1 MPQILKPADV
11 APRLLA
17 GETLDAIF
25 LDASGGYKSKLLGP
39 QAEVSVGSEA
49 DRSVDFVI
57 STEAVD
63 RYTDIINL
71 GGWKTQNYARNP
83 VVLWAHDDSIPAIG
97 RGANVRVENKALRST
112 AVFATR
118 EVYPLADTIFQLI
131 KGKFISAASVGFV
144 PLKAKAA
151 SAKDR
156 PYGIDIL
163 EQELLE
169 WSVVNIP
176 ANPECLVN
184 ARAFGIDCAPLI
196 GWAERV
202 LDKGGMLLIP
212 RDELE
217 ALRRAAGA
225 PALHQVKTPAGPLK
239 PAATAEAAA
248 KLKGARV
255 RLDPAHQLN
264 APQGRW
270 VKHLAHLSAAVGTV
284 IESHIV
290 AKGHRRGR
298 HVLSVKWDDVCA
310 SDDMRNVAADRF
322 LQVEPAAAAPAP
334 ARRIKSLSHVAWLA
348 QLLNELGWLEDSVEW
363 EAQLEEDGSDV
374 PARLLEAMK
383 ALGQVLL
390 DMTAEEV
397 AELLDDDEADA
408 DDDELAG
415 TILPM
420 AAALK
425 SVRAVIAKAGKVLS
439 AENEK
444 KLKTAHGHVKTA
456 MDFCQKAI
464 AHVGDVI
471 GQNDPNFDEGDE
483 NDEASGADAAKQRQ
497 RVTHLRLS
505 SSAAAIAARQTA

>member
-1 MPQILKPADV
+1 MPQILQPSDLKQ
-11 APRLLA
+11 RLLA
-17 GETLDAIF
+17 GESLDAIF
-25 LDASGGYKSKLLGP
+25 LDAAGGYAAKLLGP
-39 QAEVSVGSEA
+39 EATVSIGTEA

-71 GGWKTQNYARNP
+71 GGWKTQNYVRNP

-97 RGANVRVENKALRST
+97 RGSNVRIEGKALRST
-112 AVFATR
+112 AVFAER
-118 EVYPLADTIFQLI
+118 EFHPLADTIFQLI
-131 KGKFISAASVGFV
+131 KGKFIQAASVGFV

-151 SAKDR
+151 AGKDR

-184 ARAFGIDCAPLI
+184 ARSAGIDCAPLI

-202 LDKGGMLLIP
+202 LDKGGMLMIP
-212 RDELE
+212 RAELE
-217 ALRRAAGA
+217 ALRKAAGA
-225 PALHQVKTPAGPLK
+225 ATHYQVKTPAGPLK
-239 PAATAEAAA
+239 PATTDEEAV

-255 RLDPAHQLN
+255 RLDPAHHLN
-264 APQGRW
+264 APQGNW
-270 VKHLAHLSAAVGTV
+270 VKHLIHLSDAAGTV

-298 HVLSVKWDDVCA
+298 HVLSVKWDDVWA
-310 SDDMRNVAADRF
+310 ADDTRNVSADRF
-322 LQVEPAAAAPAP
+322 LQAEAAAVKSTP

-348 QLLNELGWLEDSVEW
+348 QLLSELGWLEESVEW
-363 EAQLEEDGSDV
+363 EAQIEEDGSDV

-397 AELLDDDEADA
+397 AELLDDDQADA
-408 DDDELAG
+408 EDDDLAG

-425 SVRAVIAKAGKVLS
+425 SVRAVIVKAGKVLS
-439 AENEK
+439 AANEK
-444 KLKTAHGHVKTA
+444 KLRTAHEHVKSAMGLCEEACGHV
-456 MDFCQKAI
+456 M
-464 AHVGDVI
+464 DVI

-483 NDEASGADAAKQRQ
+483 PSDASGAE
-497 RVTHLRLS
+497 
-505 SSAAAIAARQTA
+505 AAARRAREAGAIKLKHTLTAVEAA